1 MVAQLQLPTDAY
13 RTILES
19 LPTGVYLV
27 DRDRRIVFW
36 NDGCE
41 RITGYLRHEVIGRSC
56 AQDLL
61 MHCDAQIDAM
71 CGAACPLQAT
81 MHDGRPREAHVFLR
95 HRNGQRVPVL
105 VRAVPIRDEKGT
117 VIGACESFDERPFT
131 LPPPPLVRIGEPHG
145 FPDEVTGLV
154 GRPAILNRLQIEL
167 QKLQSS
173 HLPFGVLCLGID
185 RPEKLRAAD
194 GAIGLNQVLYAT
206 AQTLAANIGPGNLAG
221 RWSDLKFVAILR
233 NCTAE
238 TLLESAIFLKRLAG
252 LEAVP
257 WWGDRLSITLS
268 VVGTLAHPEDSEDSL
283 MERAEKALDESMQ
296 IEGNRAVVI

>member
-1 MVAQLQLPTDAY
+1 MVAQLQLAADAY
-13 RTILES
+13 RAILES

-41 RITGYLRHEVIGRSC
+41 RITGHFRHEVIGRC
-56 AQDLL
+56 CGQNLL
-61 MHCDAQIDAM
+61 MHCDARIDDM

-117 VIGACESFDERPFT
+117 VIGACESFDERPFS
-131 LPPPPLVRIGEPHG
+131 LPAAPLVHIGEPYG

-154 GRPAILNRLQIEL
+154 GRPAILERLQIEL
-167 QKLQSS
+167 EKLQSS
-173 HLPFGVLCLGID
+173 CPPFGVLCLGID
-185 RPEKLRAAD
+185 HPDRLRAAD
-194 GAIGLNQVLYAT
+194 GSIGMNQVLYAT
-206 AQTLAANIGPGNLAG
+206 AQTLAANVGPGNLAG
-221 RWSDLKFVAILR
+221 RWSDWKFIVILR
-233 NCTAE
+233 GCTADN
-238 TLLESAIFLKRLAG
+238 LLESANFLKRLAG

-257 WWGDRLSITLS
+257 WWGDSLSVTLS
-268 VVGTLAHPEDSEDSL
+268 VGGSLARPEDTGESL
-283 MERAEKALDESMQ
+283 VERAEKALDQSMQ
-296 IEGNRAVVI
+296 IEGNRAVVV